1 MIISKDKSVSN
12 RTYQHKGVWLSL
24 YNQKQLL
31 KKLEWVLISN
41 NPDFEKVDSDFF
53 SDGVFGAIICGLNKL
68 SQYFV
73 FEKPMSNEKN
83 KS

>member
-1 MIISKDKSVSN
+1 MEIL
-12 RTYQHKGVWLSL
+12 RTFLIP
-24 YNQKQLL
+24 QLL
-31 KKLEWVLISN
+31 IDN

-53 SDGVFGAIICGLNKL
+53 SDGVFGAIICGLDEI

-73 FEKPMSNEKN
+73 FEKPKSNEKT